1 MKKLS
6 IDNPFF
12 TFMGNL
18 GDLIILN
25 LAYVITCIP
34 VITIGMATTAL
45 YKVMLKRVRGESS
58 YILKEYL
65 KECAKEA
72 KKSTMMWLPM
82 LFAGGLLV
90 FDILY
95 IGRSWNVIG
104 IGVAALLVIWLLVF
118 CYAFPLQAQ
127 FENTIVNTW
136 KNALYLAVRY
146 LPCTIVMLLLNM
158 IPAAGIVWFPGLL
171 GLLVPIYVVVGYA
184 LTARINVIMLEK
196 IFDKIAEA

>member
-18 GDLIILN
+18 GDLFLLN
-25 LAYVITCIP
+25 LVYVITCIP
-34 VITIGMATTAL
+34 ILTIGMATTAL
-45 YKVMLKRVRGESS
+45 YKVVLKRVRGESN
-58 YILKEYL
+58 YILREYL
-65 KECAKEA
+65 KECGKEA
-72 KKSTMMWLPM
+72 KKSTQLWIPM
-82 LFAGGLLV
+82 FLVLILLV

-95 IGRSWNVIG
+95 IGRSWNVVG
-104 IGVAALLVIWLLVF
+104 IGVACLLVIWILVF

-127 FENTIVNTW
+127 FENTVVNTW

-146 LPCTIVMLLLNM
+146 LPCTIVMVLLNI
-158 IPAAGIVWFPGLL
+158 IPVVGIIWFPGIM
-171 GLLVPIYVVVGYA
+171 GILVPVYVIFGYA
-184 LTARINVIMLEK
+184 LTARVNVIMLEK

>member
-45 YKVMLKRVRGESS
+45 YKVMLKRARGESN
-58 YILKEYL
+58 YVLKEYL
-65 KECAKEA
+65 KECGKEA
-72 KKSTMMWLPM
+72 KNSTKMWIPM
-82 LFAGGLLV
+82 LLAGSVLV

-104 IGVAALLVIWLLVF
+104 IGVACLLVIWILVF

-127 FENTIVNTW
+127 FENTVVNTW
-136 KNALYLAVRY
+136 KNALYLSVRY
-146 LPCTIVMLLLNM
+146 LPCTIVIVLLNM
-158 IPAAGIVWFPGLL
+158 IPILGILWLPGLL
-171 GLLVPIYVVVGYA
+171 GLLVPVYVIFGYA
-184 LTARINVIMLEK
+184 FTARINVIMLEK